1 MDIVCKFGG
10 TSVADAGQ
18 IRKVAAIVDADPR
31 RRVIVPS
38 APGKRDGGD
47 QKITD
52 LLYLCHE
59 MARQELDFGQPFE
72 RIADRYR
79 AIAGDLGV
87 GGIDDELD
95 AVRRAIADGAS
106 RDFVASRGEYLNGR
120 IFAAFLG
127 ATFVDPMEAIL
138 IADDGRLRP
147 ESYDRLA
154 PLLRAGGRRSA
165 ARRVVVPGFYG
176 ADARGRVR
184 TFSRGGSDLSG
195 AIVARAVEA
204 AIYENWTDVPG
215 FLMADPRI
223 VPDAQPI
230 REVTYRELRELAYM
244 GASVL
249 HDEAIFPVRERR
261 IPIHI
266 RNTNAP
272 DDPGTRIVAERDA
285 SHSTVIGI
293 AGRKGFT
300 AITLEKALMNKE
312 RGFGRKFLEV
322 IEEHGISFEHLPTG
336 IDSMS
341 VVIREDELGDKAEAV
356 IEDVRRVLEPD
367 RVDVIPELALL
378 AVVGEGMA
386 YRSGVAARVFS
397 ALAGA
402 AVNVRLIAQGSS
414 EISIFIGVA
423 NDTYEAAVH
432 ALHAEF
438 AP

>member
-18 IRKVAAIVDADPR
+18 IRKAAAILDADPR

-95 AVRRAIADGAS
+95 AVRRAITDGAS

-120 IFAAFLG
+120 IFAAFLD

-154 PLLRAGGRRSA
+154 PLLRGGG
-165 ARRVVVPGFYG
+165 RVVVPGFYG

-266 RNTNAP
+266 RDTNAP

-397 ALAGA
+397 ALGAA

>member
-18 IRKVAAIVDADPR
+18 IRKAAAILDADPR

-87 GGIDDELD
+87 SGIDDELD
-95 AVRRAIADGAS
+95 AVRRAITDGAS

-120 IFAAFLG
+120 IFAAFLD

-154 PLLRAGGRRSA
+154 PLLRGGG
-165 ARRVVVPGFYG
+165 RVVVPGFYG

-266 RNTNAP
+266 RDTNAP

-397 ALAGA
+397 ALGAA

>member
-18 IRKVAAIVDADPR
+18 IRKVAAIIDADPR

-59 MARQELDFGQPFE
+59 MARQELDFRQPFD

-79 AIAGDLGV
+79 AIAGELGV
-87 GGIDDELD
+87 GGIDHELD

-120 IFAAFLG
+120 IFAAFLE
-127 ATFVDPMEAIL
+127 ATFVDPTEAIL

-154 PLLRAGGRRSA
+154 PLLRGSA
-165 ARRVVVPGFYG
+165 RVVVPGFYG

-300 AITLEKALMNKE
+300 AITVEKALMNKE

-397 ALAGA
+397 ALGNA

-414 EISIFIGVA
+414 EISIFIGIA

>member
-18 IRKVAAIVDADPR
+18 IRKVAAIIDADPR
-31 RRVIVPS
+31 RRCIVPS
-38 APGKRDGGD
+38 APGKRGGGD

-59 MARQELDFGQPFE
+59 MARQDLDFRQPFD

-79 AIAGDLGV
+79 AIARDLGV
-87 GGIDDELD
+87 GGIDQELD
-95 AVRRAIADGAS
+95 TVRRAIAEGAS

-120 IFAAFLG
+120 IFAALLD
-127 ATFVDPMEAIL
+127 AAFVDPMEAVL

-154 PLLRAGGRRSA
+154 PLLRGGG
-165 ARRVVVPGFYG
+165 RVVVPGFYG

-204 AIYENWTDVPG
+204 AVYENWTDVPG

-272 DDPGTRIVAERDA
+272 DDPGTQIVAERDA

-356 IEDVRRVLEPD
+356 IEEVRRVLEPD

-397 ALAGA
+397 ALGSAG
-402 AVNVRLIAQGSS
+402 VNVRLIAQGSS

-423 NDTYEAAVH
+423 NDAYEAAVH

>member
-1 MDIVCKFGG
+1 
-10 TSVADAGQ
+10 
-18 IRKVAAIVDADPR
+18 
-31 RRVIVPS
+31 
-38 APGKRDGGD
+38 
-47 QKITD
+47 
-52 LLYLCHE
+52 
-59 MARQELDFGQPFE
+59 
-72 RIADRYR
+72 
-79 AIAGDLGV
+79 
-87 GGIDDELD
+87 
-95 AVRRAIADGAS
+95 
-106 RDFVASRGEYLNGR
+106 
-120 IFAAFLG
+120 
-127 ATFVDPMEAIL
+127 
-138 IADDGRLRP
+138 
-147 ESYDRLA
+147 
-154 PLLRAGGRRSA
+154 
-165 ARRVVVPGFYG
+165 VPGFYG

-266 RNTNAP
+266 RDTNAP

-397 ALAGA
+397 ALGAA